1 MRTHTDPAIGLIGQ
15 LLVLGALAASV
26 GLGAAGWLVGVGCG
40 AVTSV
45 LLARALVRH
54 GRDRLG
60 PADWV
65 TLARVTLAAGVAAL
79 TADVLLAGSL
89 RADGPL
95 AGSVL
100 ASLSARVPASTVP
113 AVVVLTVVALVLDG
127 VDGQV
132 ARRTRTVSTLGGTF
146 DGEAD
151 AFLILVLSAYVAPSA
166 GAWVLVIGVARY
178 GFLAAGWVLPWMLRT
193 LPHRYWRKV
202 VTAVVGVSLVSA
214 VPDVLPPGLTAAA
227 LAVSLALIV
236 ESFGRDVV
244 WLWQRRQGDQIP
256 ATPSLALE
264 AADLGFGVATD
275 G

>member
-1 MRTHTDPAIGLIGQ
+1 
-15 LLVLGALAASV
+15 
-26 GLGAAGWLVGVGCG
+26 
-40 AVTSV
+40 
-45 LLARALVRH
+45 
-54 GRDRLG
+54 
-60 PADWV
+60 
-65 TLARVTLAAGVAAL
+65 
-79 TADVLLAGSL
+79 
-89 RADGPL
+89 
-95 AGSVL
+95 
-100 ASLSARVPASTVP
+100 
-113 AVVVLTVVALVLDG
+113 VALVLDG

-132 ARRTRTVSTLGGTF
+132 ARRTRTVSTLGGIF

-151 AFLILVLSAYVAPSA
+151 AFLILVLSAYVAPSV

-178 GFLAAGWVLPWMLRT
+178 AFLAAGWVLPWMLRT
-193 LPHRYWRKV
+193 LPPRYWRKV

-256 ATPSLALE
+256 TTPSPALE